1 MLKILNNVSDKI
13 NKVCEVLAVTCVVVL
28 VVIMS
33 SQIFTRAFMGHAI
46 TWVDGTS
53 RYMLIWSTFLGAT
66 IAAKEAGHIQLTF
79 ILDRLRGKA
88 RIIGDCI
95 VSLLFMILAAAVVQ
109 AGILA
114 VELVIPQ
121 KSDTLPISVAWI
133 YAAIPVC
140 EAIIFYHLFVD
151 LLNKGKALF
160 GHDTVIDGTEGG
172 NS

>member
-1 MLKILNNVSDKI
+1 MLKTLNNVSDKI

-28 VVIMS
+28 VVVMS
-33 SQIFTRAFMGHAI
+33 SQIFTRFFLGHAI

-79 ILDRLRGKA
+79 ILDMLHGKG

-95 VSLLFMILAAAVVQ
+95 VSLLFMILAAAVVK
-109 AGILA
+109 AGISV
-114 VELVIPQ
+114 VELVMPQ

-140 EAIIFYHLFVD
+140 EAVIFFHLFVD
-151 LLNKGKALF
+151 ILNKGKELF
-160 GHDTVIDGTEGG
+160 VKDTLTAGKEGG
-172 NS
+172 SN